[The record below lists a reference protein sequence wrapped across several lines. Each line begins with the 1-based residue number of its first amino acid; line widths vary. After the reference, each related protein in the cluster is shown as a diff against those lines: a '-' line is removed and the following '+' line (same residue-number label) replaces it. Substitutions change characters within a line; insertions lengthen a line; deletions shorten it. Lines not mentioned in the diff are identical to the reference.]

1 MILHLAVLP
10 GSKHHPLYLQRFCFL
25 SHFDR
30 ASELRRC
37 LGSYPHTLCKMS
49 LSSSAYRTSVPGL
62 QKGAP
67 GIHSLP
73 QRQRRLASPMQ
84 MPLLRAATKRKRRR
98 RSVARTSRWLVLPL
112 LLWLV
117 RVVAHG
123 MTSVCDS
130 PLAVTRAIRGARC
143 TTPSAT
149 VPNSAGKS
157 RSLQNSSASN
167 RSCSH
172 ATMAHLPNS
181 GRASSRLSRRMTR
194 MRRQH
199 SRLPKVRS
207 KPSTTTPTLT
217 PAPTITARSS
227 MSCPAT
233 PGTSRPSVS
242 SRPCAMQSQR
252 CTCAKGDTP
261 SQVDGDVNQ
270 L

>member
-130 PLAVTRAIRGARC
+130 PLAVTRAIRGAQC

-149 VPNSAGKS
+149 VLRSVERS
-157 RSLQNSSASN
+157 RSLWNSSTSSKSY
-167 RSCSH
+167 SC
-172 ATMAHLPNS
+172 AMMAHFLGS

-194 MRRQH
+194 RRMMRCH
-199 SRLPKVRS
+199 SRMPKECSRS
-207 KPSTTTPTLT
+207 STATPTPT
-217 PAPTITARSS
+217 IAPTNAASSS
-227 MSCPAT
+227 MSCTTAL
-233 PGTSRPSVS
+233 GTLCLGAS
-242 SRPCAMQSQR
+242 SRHYTEQW
-252 CTCAKGDTP
+252 
-261 SQVDGDVNQ
+261 
-270 L
+270 